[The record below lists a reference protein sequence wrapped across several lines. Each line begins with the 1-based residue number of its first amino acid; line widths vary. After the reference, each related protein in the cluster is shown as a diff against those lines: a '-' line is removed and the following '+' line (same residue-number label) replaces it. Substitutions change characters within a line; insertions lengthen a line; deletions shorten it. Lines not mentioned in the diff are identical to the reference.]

1 MQRLTTSPPSSRLY
15 GRRGLAVN
23 AAVVKR
29 YPAYEFPEYVD
40 WQPDPAVQR
49 AFAECLTADP
59 ARAALIEALGV
70 PELLGLYE
78 GLVRA
83 RLHDIHLKR
92 WVKQG
97 VITKAWLGS
106 GEEAVT
112 VGACA
117 ALRPEDAVGPM
128 IRNAAACFQRGMPMV
143 ECFAAYLGTTDCIT
157 RGRDLH
163 IGNLEYGVV
172 PPISHVGDLV
182 PVMAG
187 CALAFKLRNEPRV
200 AVTWTGD
207 GSTATGAVHEGLR
220 MASATRAPLI
230 CFVQNNR
237 VALGTRGTAHFD
249 GDYAALPAAYA
260 MSGLVVDGNNVL
272 DVYAATALAAE
283 RCRRGEGPVLIIA
296 QTFRMGGHATHDER
310 EARELFP
317 AEVYAHWGQRD
328 PIGCYETWLV
338 EARGVSRDTLSAI
351 ETGVDAAIEAAA
363 REAVSGKGVREPDPA
378 TVEDGVWA

>member
-1 MQRLTTSPPSSRLY
+1 MEGLGPGSPFTESRFH
-15 GRRGLAVN
+15 GKRRP
-23 AAVVKR
+23 VKR
-29 YPAYEFPEYVD
+29 YAAYEFPEYVD
-40 WQPDPAVQR
+40 WQPDPAVQ
-49 AFAECLTADP
+49 AEFQARLTADADR
-59 ARAALIEALGV
+59 ARHIAALDETAL
-70 PELLGLYE
+70 LALYE

-112 VGACA
+112 IGACA
-117 ALRPEDAVGPM
+117 ALRPEDVVGPM

-163 IGNLEYGVV
+163 IGDLAHGVV

-182 PVMAG
+182 PVMVG
-187 CALAFKLRNEPRV
+187 CALAFKLRNEARV

-220 MASATRAPLI
+220 MASATRVPFI
-230 CFVQNNR
+230 CFVQNNQ
-237 VALGTRGTAHFD
+237 VALGTHGSTHFSGDFAHL
-249 GDYAALPAAYA
+249 AAAYG
-260 MSGLVVDGNNVL
+260 MKGLVVDGNHVL
-272 DVYAATALAAE
+272 DVYAATAVAADL
-283 RCRRGEGPVLIIA
+283 CRRGEGPVLIVA

-310 EARELFP
+310 EARDLFD
-317 AEVYAHWGQRD
+317 ADVFRHWGKRD
-328 PIGCYETWLV
+328 PIGCYETWLTQS
-338 EARGVSRDTLSAI
+338 RGIAPERLAAI
-351 ETGVDAAIEAAA
+351 EAAVDAAIEVAA
-363 REAVSGKGVREPDPA
+363 REAVSGKGVREPDPK
-378 TVEDGVWA
+378 TVTEGVWA

>member
-1 MQRLTTSPPSSRLY
+1 M
-15 GRRGLAVN
+15 
-23 AAVVKR
+23 KR

-40 WQPDPAVQR
+40 WRPEPAVQ
-49 AFAECLTADP
+49 AEFAARIEADP
-59 ARAALIEALGV
+59 ARAERIRALDEAA
-70 PELLGLYE
+70 LLALYD

-117 ALRPEDAVGPM
+117 ALRPEDVVGPM
-128 IRNAAACFQRGMPMV
+128 IRNAASCFLRGMPML

-163 IGNLEYGVV
+163 IGDLSCGVV

-187 CALAFKLRNEPRV
+187 CALAFKLRHEPRV
-200 AVTWTGD
+200 ALTWTGD

-220 MASATRAPLI
+220 MASSTRAPFI
-230 CFVQNNR
+230 CVVQNNQ
-237 VALGTRGTAHFD
+237 VALGTRGPVHFS
-249 GDYAALPAAYA
+249 GDYADLPAAYG
-260 MSGLVVDGNNVL
+260 MRGLVVDGNHVL
-272 DVYAATALAAE
+272 DVFAATAIAAE
-283 RCRRGEGPVLIIA
+283 HCRAGEGPVMMVA

-317 AEVYAHWGQRD
+317 PEVYRHWGQRD
-328 PIGCYETWLV
+328 PVGCYETWLQT
-338 EARGVSRDTLSAI
+338 ARGISAARLAEI
-351 ETGVDAAIEAAA
+351 ERAADADIEAAA

-378 TVEDGVWA
+378 TVTDGVWA

>member
-1 MQRLTTSPPSSRLY
+1 
-15 GRRGLAVN
+15 LAVK
-23 AAVVKR
+23 APVVKR

-40 WQPDPAVQR
+40 WRPDPAVQQ
-49 AFAECLTADP
+49 AFADRLVADP
-59 ARAALIEALGV
+59 DRAARIAALDEAA
-70 PELLGLYE
+70 LLALYE

-97 VITKAWLGS
+97 VITKAWLGA

-117 ALRPEDAVGPM
+117 ALRPEDVVGPM

-157 RGRDLH
+157 EGRDLH
-163 IGNLEYGVV
+163 IGDLEHGVV

-187 CALAFKLRNEPRV
+187 CALAFKLRGEPRV

-220 MASATRAPLI
+220 MASATRAPFI
-230 CFVQNNR
+230 CFVQNNL
-237 VALGTRGTAHFD
+237 VALGTRGQAHFT
-249 GDYAALPAAYA
+249 GDFADLPAAYG
-260 MSGLVVDGNNVL
+260 MTGMVVDGNNVL
-272 DVYAATALAAE
+272 DVYAATALAAD
-283 RCRRGEGPVLIIA
+283 RCRRGEGPVLIVA

-328 PIGCYETWLV
+328 PIGCFETWLV
-338 EARGVSRDTLSAI
+338 EARGVAPETLSAI
-351 ETGVDAAIEAAA
+351 EFRVDAAIEAAA

-378 TVEDGVWA
+378 TVAQGVWA

>member
-1 MQRLTTSPPSSRLY
+1 
-15 GRRGLAVN
+15 
-23 AAVVKR
+23 
-29 YPAYEFPEYVD
+29 
-40 WQPDPAVQR
+40 
-49 AFAECLTADP
+49 
-59 ARAALIEALGV
+59 
-70 PELLGLYE
+70 
-78 GLVRA
+78 
-83 RLHDIHLKR
+83 
-92 WVKQG
+92 
-97 VITKAWLGS
+97 
-106 GEEAVT
+106 
-112 VGACA
+112 
-117 ALRPEDAVGPM
+117 
-128 IRNAAACFQRGMPMV
+128 
-143 ECFAAYLGTTDCIT
+143 
-157 RGRDLH
+157 
-163 IGNLEYGVV
+163 
-172 PPISHVGDLV
+172 
-182 PVMAG
+182 
-187 CALAFKLRNEPRV
+187 
-200 AVTWTGD
+200 
-207 GSTATGAVHEGLR
+207 